1 MPYNVWELPTKVK
14 RMAPDPNHKHDL
26 NQIHYWCFVNIY
38 DLWEAHKAQGSLP
51 FDPNPRE
58 HEDSTDLNSTVMK
71 EQRETFFDSETPFHQ
86 WNLGVTIFVR
96 DAEEVENQR
105 GKLKLF
111 FDKGDGIS
119 NGGTTYRNLMKT
131 IDDTVK
137 KEGNRDSIPRDQ
149 HLWISV
155 RTNIPKTW
163 NARMAE
169 AHNKTSKVLE
179 TALLNAENKFE
190 DIIKTLKNKS
200 YFNEIIFKQN
210 APGNIDI
217 SLILRIME
225 AFDVSRFANDSD
237 IHPVHVYSGSGRV
250 ISQFKKRVD
259 LGKKEEES
267 FHQMLD
273 ILPDCLEL
281 YDIIRSS
288 FFDFL
293 PARVK
298 TNLNRHP
305 WIKEKNTNLYFI
317 NKVVDYD
324 LLTPAIFPILGSFRN
339 FVGHDNDDQRMYW
352 KTSFKNIVSSWK
364 ENAEKLM
371 KKTMSQYEET
381 DAVHEIG
388 RSKYHWSNIHDQM
401 NVYFEK
407 TFE

>member
-1 MPYNVWELPTKVK
+1 
-14 RMAPDPNHKHDL
+14 
-26 NQIHYWCFVNIY
+26 
-38 DLWEAHKAQGSLP
+38 
-51 FDPNPRE
+51 
-58 HEDSTDLNSTVMK
+58 
-71 EQRETFFDSETPFHQ
+71 
-86 WNLGVTIFVR
+86 
-96 DAEEVENQR
+96 
-105 GKLKLF
+105 
-111 FDKGDGIS
+111 
-119 NGGTTYRNLMKT
+119 
-131 IDDTVK
+131 
-137 KEGNRDSIPRDQ
+137 
-149 HLWISV
+149 
-155 RTNIPKTW
+155 
-163 NARMAE
+163 
-169 AHNKTSKVLE
+169 
-179 TALLNAENKFE
+179 
-190 DIIKTLKNKS
+190 
-200 YFNEIIFKQN
+200 
-210 APGNIDI
+210 
-217 SLILRIME
+217 
-225 AFDVSRFANDSD
+225 
-237 IHPVHVYSGSGRV
+237 
-250 ISQFKKRVD
+250 
-259 LGKKEEES
+259 
-267 FHQMLD
+267 MLD

-293 PARVK
+293 PTRVK
-298 TNLNRHP
+298 SNLNRHP